1 MKRCVAKALRSA
13 STERERKR
21 AAAIVQVVATFMF
34 LVFLYQVARWHS
46 CHQLLP
52 GLSYLLVS
60 RCIVVL
66 HHSIHHSPMHV
77 RHQEEAESYIH
88 MQKRCKSGFRAA
100 LWVASCRFDGRDAE
114 LFHSLRL
121 RPCLHTF
128 PCLAGQ
134 FSRVT
139 YTNRPFDPLTRAGCV
154 CSCLYKRALHK
165 EPFAAPVCRRP
176 LLLFDSI
183 SFVMCVCR
191 LA

>member
-1 MKRCVAKALRSA
+1 MFVAVVMKRCVAKALRSA

-21 AAAIVQVVATFMF
+21 VVAIVQVVATCVF

-128 PCLAGQ
+128 FPVLLASFRG
-134 FSRVT
+134 
-139 YTNRPFDPLTRAGCV
+139 RPTRTDPLT
-154 CSCLYKRALHK
+154 L
-165 EPFAAPVCRRP
+165 
-176 LLLFDSI
+176 
-183 SFVMCVCR
+183 
-191 LA
+191 